1 MLSCLVW
8 FVVVVAVAAAV
19 AVAAVVFAVVFAVV
33 VAVALV
39 WSGLAGDSLEGFGLG
54 ILMGQWVIVC
64 LRPSVQSTFKVV
76 SLRANFVASLCL
88 PISLI
93 AQSYDLRVLTLFDA
107 MGQPAEDNSASAS
120 QNCVFYV

>member
-19 AVAAVVFAVVFAVV
+19 AVAAVAAVVFAVV

-39 WSGLAGDSLEGFGLG
+39 LFGLAGDSLEGFGLG

-64 LRPSVQSTFKVV
+64 LRPSAQSTSKVV
-76 SLRANFVASLCL
+76 SL
-88 PISLI
+88 
-93 AQSYDLRVLTLFDA
+93 
-107 MGQPAEDNSASAS
+107 SAT
-120 QNCVFYV
+120 

>member
-19 AVAAVVFAVVFAVV
+19 AVAAVAAVAAAVAFAVV

-93 AQSYDLRVLTLFDA
+93 ARSYDLKSFDA
-107 MGQPAEDNSASAS
+107 IGPRNLILSM
-120 QNCVFYV
+120 

>member
-8 FVVVVAVAAAV
+8 FVVVVVAVAAAV
-19 AVAAVVFAVVFAVV
+19 AVAVAAVAAVAAAVAFAVV

-76 SLRANFVASLCL
+76 YLRA
-88 PISLI
+88 
-93 AQSYDLRVLTLFDA
+93 T
-107 MGQPAEDNSASAS
+107 
-120 QNCVFYV
+120 

>member
-1 MLSCLVW
+1 MFCVVVFGLVIV
-8 FVVVVAVAAAV
+8 VVVVAVAAAV
-19 AVAAVVFAVVFAVV
+19 AVAAVAAVAAAVVFAVV

-93 AQSYDLRVLTLFDA
+93 AQSYDLRVLTLLDP
-107 MGQPAEDNSASAS
+107 GLL
-120 QNCVFYV
+120 Y